1 MSTLMALP
9 LGVKIVL
16 GIVVAICLYALATMD
31 KQEQSYFSFC
41 AEL

>member
-1 MSTLMALP
+1 MSTLMALS

-31 KQEQSYFSFC
+31 K
-41 AEL
+41 

>member
-16 GIVVAICLYALATMD
+16 GVVVAICLLALATMD
-31 KQEQSYFSFC
+31 K
-41 AEL
+41 

>member
-16 GIVVAICLYALATMD
+16 GVVVVICLYALATMD
-31 KQEQSYFSFC
+31 K
-41 AEL
+41 